1 MLKFLILSLLFLPG
15 PDAREDRKTV
25 LFSHTE
31 YDFGRVETS
40 VGTLHHSFSFANTGP
55 DTLRLAMPS
64 VSCSCLSADVI
75 PKTLPPGTGG
85 AVRVKLDPSGASGKI
100 LRSVGLRTTDGREVA
115 MLTLTADAVPA
126 YPEAEALC
134 PLVLSSAV
142 RASVP
147 QVRFGYLYW
156 GETPPKKFF
165 LLANTSFSPVELS
178 VACANPDLLISHPER
193 IAAGQTAEVVL
204 AYRFGRDSYRSESD
218 TLEIMLDGQTAERR
232 IAVNCIR
239 MARLPEMTASPVLR
253 VFPSEGKLKRF
264 FFSTLNEGSVEIS
277 NDGTVPLHIFA
288 VRGTADTDLS
298 APCTLA
304 PGEEIRVRLRTP
316 DAEAR
321 LELFADDPSRPY
333 KEIIFKL

>member
-85 AVRVKLDPSGASGKI
+85 EVRVKLDPSGASGKI

-115 MLTLTADAVPA
+115 TLTLTADAVSA

-165 LLANTSFSPVELS
+165 LLANTSSSPVELS

-204 AYRFGRDSYRSESD
+204 AYRFGREGYRSESD
-218 TLEIMLDGQTAERR
+218 TLVIMLDGQAAERR
-232 IAVNCIR
+232 IAVSCIR
-239 MARLPEMTASPVLR
+239 MARLPEMNASPVLH
-253 VFPSEGKLKRF
+253 VFPSSGKLKRGV
-264 FFSTLNEGSVEIS
+264 SHNRGSVQIR

-288 VRGTADTDLS
+288 VRGTADTDLA

-304 PGEEIRVRLRTP
+304 PGEQIRVRLRTP
-316 DAEAR
+316 DSEAR
-321 LELFADDPSRPY
+321 LELFTNDPSRPY